1 MAPRDDNERN
11 LSGRDYRKAFGQF
24 SSNKTQR
31 ITTLKPV
38 EVQLDAQADA
48 GGGVHTIDFN
58 KGDIIIKQSGMYLII
73 AGPQVGKVRGGQS
86 QVDRSLAQG
95 E

>member
-31 ITTLKPV
+31 ISTLKPV
-38 EVQLDAQADA
+38 EVLFDAQSDA
-48 GGGVHTIDFN
+48 GGNVHTIDFDKATSSSN
-58 KGDIIIKQSGMYLII
+58 SP
-73 AGPQVGKVRGGQS
+73 ACT
-86 QVDRSLAQG
+86 
-95 E
+95 